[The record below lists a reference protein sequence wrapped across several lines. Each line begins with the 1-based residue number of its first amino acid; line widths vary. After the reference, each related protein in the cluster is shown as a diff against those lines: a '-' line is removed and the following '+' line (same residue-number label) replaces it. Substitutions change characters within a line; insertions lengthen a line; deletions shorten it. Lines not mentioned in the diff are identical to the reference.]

1 MYANL
6 KLQLFKAGIRQNQ
19 FAQMLNIHETVLS
32 KIVNGFRQPEPELRA
47 RIAELL
53 KKEEQWLFAVTRESA
68 PWLDNK
74 DH

>member
-53 KKEEQWLFAVTRESA
+53 KKEEQWLFTVTRESA